1 MAPGFEDD
9 HADDEDE
16 DDDGDDDEVHL
27 LLLLMEPGQAFF
39 TPPMDSA
46 AAIQTALPDWHHA
59 FLAHYDLDYDDDDQQ
74 SPGLHSLWD
83 FLQDWVKPE

>member
-16 DDDGDDDEVHL
+16 DEDEDGDDDEVHL

-46 AAIQTALPDWHHA
+46 AAIQTALPD
-59 FLAHYDLDYDDDDQQ
+59 
-74 SPGLHSLWD
+74 
-83 FLQDWVKPE
+83 

>member
-59 FLAHYDLDYDDDDQQ
+59 FLAHYDLDYDDDQQ

>member
-1 MAPGFEDD
+1 MTMLMN
-9 HADDEDE
+9 DEDE
-16 DDDGDDDEVHL
+16 DDDL

-59 FLAHYDLDYDDDDQQ
+59 FLAQNDLDYDDDDQQ
-74 SPGLHSLWD
+74 SPGLYSLWD